1 MAVIVVVNG
10 SIFYGHKPR
19 RIPRKSVNVEE
30 VSLKLDS
37 SWAGLE
43 VVVYW
48 VNSATGETVRLPLKD
63 PAQPHK
69 IPWEVLADLGEL
81 RMGLVGMDGGS
92 TVKPTIWLIYGNVV
106 EGVDPNATIK
116 GLLSRIDALEKA
128 AIGGA

>member
-10 SIFYGHKPR
+10 STFYGHKPR

-92 TVKPTIWLIYGNVV
+92 TVKPTRRRT
-106 EGVDPNATIK
+106 ATPWRSTWPPTRSCGQTANFI
-116 GLLSRIDALEKA
+116 A
-128 AIGGA
+128 